1 METPSYIALA
11 RMSALRRQ
19 MEVVA
24 NNVANVNTTGFRG
37 QQMQFV
43 EYLERAS
50 PTERYSMPIDLV
62 TTRDPRPGPV
72 QPTGNPLDVALQTEG
87 YFVVQTLGGDRYTRG
102 GSFRLDA
109 DRRLVDTNGLPV
121 LGEGGQPIVVPPQAA
136 QISISPQGEVS
147 TELGAVGRIQVVRF
161 ENDQLLDEV
170 GNGLYATEQDPIP
183 AEEARMAQGML
194 EGSNVQS
201 VLEMTR
207 MIEVLRQYQSIQRI
221 VDSEHERQRTMIRQ
235 LPRLASA

>member
-11 RMSALRRQ
+11 RLSSLRRQ

-43 EYLERAS
+43 EFMERAS

-72 QPTGNPLDVALQTEG
+72 QPTGNPLDVALQNDG
-87 YFVVQTLGGDRYTRG
+87 YFVVQTLGGDRYTRA
-102 GSFRLDA
+102 GSFRLDTE
-109 DRRLVDTNGLPV
+109 RRIVDTNGLPV
-121 LGEGGQPIVVPPQAA
+121 LGEGGQPIVIPPQAA
-136 QISISPQGEVS
+136 EITISPEGEVS
-147 TELGAVGRIQVVRF
+147 TELGSAGRIQVVRF
-161 ENDQLLDEV
+161 DNDQLLDEV
-170 GNGLYATEQDPIP
+170 GNGLYATEQEPIP
-183 AEEARMAQGML
+183 ADEARMAQGML
-194 EGSNVQS
+194 EGSNVQA
-201 VLEMTR
+201 VLEMTH
-207 MIEVLRQYQSIQRI
+207 MIDIVRQYQSTQRLI
-221 VDSEHERQRTMIRQ
+221 ESEHERQRTMIRQ